1 MSEAK
6 ALILVMATTAL
17 VVSAVC
23 GALMSLQV
31 DGSLIAV
38 AFMLIGGTGA
48 HLLSRVVLHYAPPEE
63 RGAKARR

>member
-23 GALMSLQV
+23 GLLMAMRV

-38 AFMLIGGTGA
+38 AFMLTAGTGS
-48 HLLSRVVLHYAPPEE
+48 HLLSRVVMHYAPPEQ
-63 RGAKARR
+63 RRR